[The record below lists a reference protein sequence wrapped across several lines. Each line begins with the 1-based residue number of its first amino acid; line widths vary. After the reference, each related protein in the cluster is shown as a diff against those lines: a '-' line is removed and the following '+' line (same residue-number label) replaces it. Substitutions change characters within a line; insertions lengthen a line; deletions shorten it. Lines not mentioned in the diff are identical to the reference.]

1 MQGRSCK
8 ASSDSMEHSSP
19 PAAGW
24 LRAEGN
30 CLRAAKPFLTSLHF
44 SQLPPLLADL
54 GDAVGRKLVSLNP
67 RSGPGAVGGA
77 QECLNHEAL
86 LQPPC

>member
-1 MQGRSCK
+1 MQGRSSK

-19 PAAGW
+19 PASGW

-30 CLRAAKPFLTSLHF
+30 RLWAAKPFLTSLHF

-54 GDAVGRKLVSLNP
+54 GDAVGRKLVSFNP
-67 RSGPGAVGGA
+67 RSEPGAVSGVQG
-77 QECLNHEAL
+77 CLNNEAL
-86 LQPPC
+86 L